1 MKLNFHHNLIG
12 YLALN
17 GWLDHWTAIHM
28 AAGAFICK
36 VSLWSG
42 ANSIEAVMNVFII
55 GILWEVTEWYAE
67 NWKPYG
73 SKRKWL
79 NNTLSDL
86 IVEVGLAI
94 WMVI

>member
-1 MKLNFHHNLIG
+1 MKLDFHHGIVK
-12 YLALN
+12 YLLLN
-17 GWLDHWTAIHM
+17 GWLDHWTSIHM

-36 VSLWSG
+36 VSLWCG
-42 ANSIEAVMNVFII
+42 ANSFEAVMNVAII
-55 GILWEVTEWYAE
+55 GLLWEVAEWYAE

-86 IVEVGLAI
+86 IVEIGLAV